1 MFAEEA
7 KYSKRN
13 IESNWSKY
21 ELPPSDEEVLVL
33 LVLLLHILSSFSL
46 SLSTLAFFFS
56 WKKDG

>member
-7 KYSKRN
+7 KYSRRN

-33 LVLLLHILSSFSL
+33 VVLLLHILSSFSL
-46 SLSTLAFFFS
+46 FLSTFA
-56 WKKDG
+56 